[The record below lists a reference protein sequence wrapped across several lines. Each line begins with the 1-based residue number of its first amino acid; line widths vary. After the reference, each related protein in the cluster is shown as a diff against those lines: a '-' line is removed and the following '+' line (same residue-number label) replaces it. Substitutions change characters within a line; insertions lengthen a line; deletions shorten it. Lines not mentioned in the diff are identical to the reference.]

1 MRRPLVVGNWKMRGS
16 SHVIHALLAAM
27 RPGADTI
34 SDVDVCV
41 CAPFVYLDQCSRQL
55 AGSRLML
62 GAQNVGNHE
71 PGDYTGEVSA
81 SMLLEFGCRYVIVG
95 HSERRHHYGESSAL
109 VAARF
114 ASALRHGII
123 PVLCLGES
131 LRERK
136 SGSTCNVVNEQLD
149 AVLDLCGVASLQR
162 AVVAYEPVW
171 AIGTGHTASAE
182 QAQAVHA
189 HIRQRIRRLS
199 AEVADSLQLLYG
211 GSVKPDNAHDL
222 FAMPDID
229 GGLVGGAS
237 LDAAAFLAVCN
248 AAKPLS

>member
-16 SHVIHALLAAM
+16 SHVIHELLNAM
-27 RPGADTI
+27 RPEADRI
-34 SDVDVCV
+34 SDVDMCV
-41 CAPFVYLDQCSRQL
+41 CAPFVYLAQCARQL
-55 AGSRLML
+55 EGSRLNL
-62 GAQNVGNHE
+62 GAQNVADHE

-81 SMLLEFGCRYVIVG
+81 SMLSEFGCRYVIVG

-109 VAARF
+109 VASRF
-114 ASALRHGII
+114 ASALKHGIV

-149 AVLDLCGVASLQR
+149 AVLDLCGVASLER
-162 AVVAYEPVW
+162 AVLAYEPVW

-189 HIRQRIRRLS
+189 HIRQRVRRLS
-199 AEVADSLQLLYG
+199 AEVATNLRILYG

-222 FAMPDID
+222 IAMPDID

-237 LDAAAFLAVCN
+237 LDAAAFIAVCN
-248 AAKPLS
+248 AAKP